1 MSYESNLEDAVYEVR
16 DYIRTNYDTYLQGIN
31 TAKAD
36 GVTAEAIKAANIE
49 VRELDPFDTT
59 EYPVMALY
67 PGEPSDISLSAQT
80 LEKDELTL
88 PMTAVIAIS
97 AGDSTTQIQKVMRYA
112 EALRQLLRASITDGI
127 TWEAGR
133 EVNIKVYP
141 ATPDE
146 QALKIATVSWTVR
159 TTIA

>member
-1 MSYESNLEDAVYEVR
+1 MSYESNLEDLVYAVR

-31 TAKAD
+31 SAKAD
-36 GVTAEAIKAANIE
+36 GVTAESIKSANIE

-67 PGEPSDISLSAQT
+67 PGEPSDISLAAQT
-80 LEKDELTL
+80 LVEDELTM
-88 PMTAVIAIS
+88 PITAVIAIS
-97 AGDSTTQIQKVMRYA
+97 AGTTATQIQKIMRYA
-112 EALRQLLRASITDGI
+112 EALRQLLRASLNDGL

-133 EVNIKVYP
+133 EVSIKVYP
-141 ATPDE
+141 TTPDE

-159 TTIA
+159 TTIV